1 MTAARTRG
9 ALAVALSLTVLL
21 AGCGAADPG
30 PAAPPATEGSF
41 YELPDPLPS
50 GEPGEIVRS
59 EPVENAP
66 EGANAWRVLY
76 HSTDAVGSD
85 ILVSGLV
92 IAPDSPA
99 PMLGRPVVSWGH
111 PTTGAAAACAPSLST
126 SPFDQILGLRE
137 LLDAGAVV
145 AATDYSGLG
154 ADGPGSYLVGP
165 TEGAN
170 VLDAARAARALPETG
185 ANHDLYL
192 WGFSQGAHAALF
204 AGQLAA
210 DYAPDLTLRAVAAA
224 APPTDL
230 AALFTSGVADPAGI
244 ALTAFALD
252 AYSSVYAHRGAEL
265 STVLTPTGVAAVPQI
280 ADLCSTQES
289 EIEPLATP
297 LIGDYFS
304 ADPREVEPWAGIL
317 ADNSPGATAIG
328 VPVFI
333 AQGEKDTL
341 VAPAVTRAYADR
353 ACAAGE
359 SVSYLSLP
367 SLGHGE
373 TAVGALEPVL
383 AWFAQIQNGGTV
395 ASDC

>member
-1 MTAARTRG
+1 MTAPRTRG
-9 ALAVALSLTVLL
+9 ALAVAVAAAVLL
-21 AGCGAADPG
+21 AGCSAVDPEPASPAIAD
-30 PAAPPATEGSF
+30 TF
-41 YELPDPLPS
+41 YELPDPLPH

-59 EPVENAP
+59 EPVEDAP
-66 EGANAWRVLY
+66 EGSNAWRVLY

-99 PMLGRPVVSWGH
+99 PMFGRPIVSWGH
-111 PTTGAAAACAPSLST
+111 PTTGAAVACAPSLSE

-154 ADGPGSYLVGP
+154 AAGPGSYLVGA

-185 ANHDLYL
+185 ASHDLYL

-210 DYAPDLTLRAVAAA
+210 EYAPDLTLRGVAAA

-230 AALFTSGVADPAGI
+230 AALFASGVEDPA
-244 ALTAFALD
+244 ALALSAYALD
-252 AYSSVYAHRGAEL
+252 AYSSAYAHRGAEL
-265 STVLTPTGVAAVPQI
+265 STILTAAAVAAVPRV
-280 ADLCSTQES
+280 AGLCSSQES
-289 EIEPLATP
+289 ELEALATP
-297 LIGDYFS
+297 LLGGYFA

-333 AQGEKDTL
+333 AQGEQDTL
-341 VAPAVTRAYADR
+341 VDPAVTRAYTDR

-359 SVSYLSLP
+359 TVGYLSLS

-383 AWFAQIQNGGTV
+383 DWFARIQNGETV